1 MLRNKL
7 HKLIICN
14 DKDVKL
20 MSNIDNSSNL
30 AIRSFFSELMKVSTD
45 IVWKNK
51 SLADIYEKNNPNYIE
66 VEMFINA
73 KRDMLTFESIYQFD
87 YDVLI
92 SAELTPSQAY
102 AGMDKKSTIPT
113 QYRQLC
119 AKKYME
125 KLTMI
130 DSTTGKYLN
139 YNEYNNYYR
148 MLYGLPDIEDTEYIY
163 NVEYDDIPSDIPIHL
178 LSTNDKYLLEIRGYI
193 QKLIDEYPTKKYL
206 KYLTSKCIDPYIA
219 RSSEMFSI
227 LWMNS
232 SSYLKI
238 EEDFKSVYNDCK
250 NNIVKVYYT
259 DAFKKNNPLY
269 DNFIAMC
276 ILFMTIQLMHYKYL
290 DADIERDFYDLDSI
304 KYVYDSYGIPFYP
317 QIPIEYHKRIIK
329 NINNLLSYKGSTR
342 VIFDLFDLFDYDG
355 TDIYEYYLLKSHKF
369 ENNLPIFPKKID
381 GTYDYR
387 NMYDVK
393 FVKVRLYDNPQM
405 EISLPSNHILY
416 DNVVSVDPYW
426 ISDEA
431 LLDKLYEEEYNYRE
445 TKYMGI
451 QIVYNMYKIM
461 SESVY
466 FFKLIADNRDKDI
479 FGSIYVSTIFK
490 NYNIF
495 NVFVYAC
502 ALYCRKYGY
511 AGNISSNLPVVSK
524 LLGFNF
530 KADLNI
536 IKTDIL
542 NDQYM
547 SLDNDLIDLLTNMD
561 VNNLQSVNNT
571 FLKITNLRELIAER
585 KFSAKS
591 REEFFAYYN
600 LEKTLL
606 TSDFIEDA
614 YKKSDST
621 IAETFNDL
629 LQDLDTDMYNRII
642 NVDLDVDHELDAL
655 LIDIS
660 RSISNLKYIT
670 YADGINNST
679 VLDYLFKIIDFFKSA
694 KSDLTGYNVVF
705 TLSSK
710 GINNLKYLD
719 LISSEIR
726 DYPFP
731 LEDIIDYL
739 SDLLKL
745 RTEYLT
751 IKDKMDDII
760 NKDEIDSILTVD
772 ILHSYIESLS
782 DKIKTIDESIRILS
796 KESDLEFLD
805 IINIFTETTTKSP
818 LLLSDK
824 LFLVSSSIII

>member
-1 MLRNKL
+1 
-7 HKLIICN
+7 
-14 DKDVKL
+14 

-355 TDIYEYYLLKSHKF
+355 ADIYEYYLLKSHKF